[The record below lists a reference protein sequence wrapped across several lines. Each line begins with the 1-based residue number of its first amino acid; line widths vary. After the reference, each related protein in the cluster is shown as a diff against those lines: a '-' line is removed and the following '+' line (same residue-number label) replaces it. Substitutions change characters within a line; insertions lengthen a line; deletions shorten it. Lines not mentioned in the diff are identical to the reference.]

1 MFIYAAS
8 HYLKFKKKEKENLI
22 LDISANW
29 LCKHAGSGGLLKE

>member
-8 HYLKFKKKEKENLI
+8 HYLKLKKENLI
-22 LDISANW
+22 LDISTNW

>member
-8 HYLKFKKKEKENLI
+8 HYLKLKKKENLI